1 MNTPPMGDD
10 ESVSEGEA
18 TSGLGGAGRR
28 RLRLPRLGRGA
39 RGDGGGVR
47 GRGREA
53 VETWRR
59 YRETQLTELA
69 ESNRLQREM
78 IERRHTTVPPQ
89 TTVAPATSP
98 QATLPGLAEHDRP
111 GSDTAGAG
119 TAVTDPT
126 GAHNRGAGTTGPHT
140 SGPHT
145 SGPHTTGP
153 GEGAATT
160 AATGTGPSAPVAGAG
175 PSEEPIVERRREMMM
190 VTSPFMFGFFG
201 ALGVLV
207 AWWLAQN
214 VSQLSSVITFV
225 VIAIFLTLA
234 LNPIVE
240 SLTHRGMN
248 RPAGVFTVFV
258 GLILV
263 LGLFTWLVVPTI
275 VSETSTLIERAPRY
289 VEDLGNQEWVTRLDA
304 EYDVST
310 RLEAEFE
317 NRLQDSTF
325 ISTIFGG
332 VLGAAGALAGGL
344 IGAFTALVLTLYFL
358 AALPTVK
365 DAAYKIVP
373 LSRRARVIGLAEE
386 IMRRVGGYALGQ
398 VAVATINGTCSWIMM
413 QLLGVPYAIVL
424 AVVVGILGLI
434 PLVGATIGAVIVA
447 LVALSQGWVVALV
460 VCIYYLIYQQ
470 FENYV
475 IVPRIMARTVSVPG
489 AVTVVAVLAGGT
501 LMGVLG
507 ALVAIPVAAGM
518 LLIYNEVVVPRQN
531 RL

>member
-1 MNTPPMGDD
+1 MVHTPVMGDD
-10 ESVSEGEA
+10 EPVSEGEA
-18 TSGLGGAGRR
+18 TAGPGGTGRR
-28 RLRLPRLGRGA
+28 RLRLPALGR
-39 RGDGGGVR
+39 GGVR

-59 YRETQLTELA
+59 YRETQLSELA

-78 IERRHTTVPPQ
+78 VERQHVAPRPQ
-89 TTVAPATSP
+89 SSPQGVVDAPGPAGVTVAPDGAS
-98 QATLPGLAEHDRP
+98 GAE
-111 GSDTAGAG
+111 TAG
-119 TAVTDPT
+119 P
-126 GAHNRGAGTTGPHT
+126 
-140 SGPHT
+140 
-145 SGPHTTGP
+145 GP
-153 GEGAATT
+153 GGAAPD
-160 AATGTGPSAPVAGAG
+160 TGSPSADTEP
-175 PSEEPIVERRREMMM
+175 EEPIVERRRELMM

-225 VIAIFLTLA
+225 VIAVFLTLA

-240 SLTHRGMN
+240 SLTHRGMS
-248 RPAGVFTVFV
+248 RPTGVFTVFV

-263 LGLFTWLVVPTI
+263 LGLFSWLIVPTI

-289 VEDLGNQEWVTRLDA
+289 IEDLGNQEWVTRLDA
-304 EYDVST
+304 EYDVSS
-310 RLEAEFE
+310 RLETELE

-398 VAVATINGTCSWIMM
+398 VVVATINGTCSWVMM
-413 QLLGVPYAIVL
+413 QLLDVPYAIVL
-424 AVVVGILGLI
+424 AVLVGVLGLI
-434 PLVGATIGAVIVA
+434 PLVGATLGAIIVA

-460 VCIYYLIYQQ
+460 VCIYYLVYQQ

-518 LLIYNEVVVPRQN
+518 LLLYNEVVVPRQN

>member
-1 MNTPPMGDD
+1 M
-10 ESVSEGEA
+10 
-18 TSGLGGAGRR
+18 
-28 RLRLPRLGRGA
+28 
-39 RGDGGGVR
+39 R

-78 IERRHTTVPPQ
+78 IERRHTTVPRHTMPRATTPQ
-89 TTVAPATSP
+89 AGEPQATSP
-98 QATLPGLAEHDRP
+98 QEALPGLAEPSGATP
-111 GSDTAGAG
+111 G
-119 TAVTDPT
+119 
-126 GAHNRGAGTTGPHT
+126 
-140 SGPHT
+140 
-145 SGPHTTGP
+145 TGP
-153 GEGAATT
+153 GAAGTGSAGPGTLGAG
-160 AATGTGPSAPVAGAG
+160 ATGAGAMGADARGDGTAG
-175 PSEEPIVERRREMMM
+175 PGEPDTTGVGASGGVAPATEPATEPIVERRREMMM

-240 SLTHRGMN
+240 SLTHRGMS
-248 RPAGVFTVFV
+248 RPSGVFTVFA

-263 LGLFTWLVVPTI
+263 LGLFSWLVVPTI

-289 VEDLGNQEWVTRLDA
+289 VEDLSTQEWVTRLDA

-398 VAVATINGTCSWIMM
+398 VAVATINGTCSWVMM

-518 LLIYNEVVVPRQN
+518 LLLYNEVVVPRQD

>member
-1 MNTPPMGDD
+1 MPEERSGTEPQTTPEPDAQTDADAGTEPAREGLGERLLKRLPTLGRRDEDD
-10 ESVSEGEA
+10 ADDSAAGTDDGSGSEGTSSGNS
-18 TSGLGGAGRR
+18 TSGGSSS
-28 RLRLPRLGRGA
+28 
-39 RGDGGGVR
+39 GGGVR

-53 VETWRR
+53 VESWRR

-69 ESNRLQREM
+69 ESNRLQREL
-78 IERRHTTVPPQ
+78 IARQHAPDPQ
-89 TTVAPATSP
+89 TADPLAADP
-98 QATLPGLAEHDRP
+98 QATLPGLPEPAAE
-111 GSDTAGAG
+111 
-119 TAVTDPT
+119 
-126 GAHNRGAGTTGPHT
+126 
-140 SGPHT
+140 
-145 SGPHTTGP
+145 
-153 GEGAATT
+153 
-160 AATGTGPSAPVAGAG
+160 APPAS
-175 PSEEPIVERRREMMM
+175 PEEPVVERRRDLMT

-214 VSQLSSVITFV
+214 VGRLSSVITFV

-240 SLTHRGMN
+240 SLTRRGMN
-248 RPAGVFTVFV
+248 RPSGVFTVFL
-258 GLILV
+258 GLVVV
-263 LGLFTWLVVPTI
+263 LGLFGWLVMPTI
-275 VSETSTLIERAPRY
+275 VSETSTLIERTPRY
-289 VEDLGNQEWVTRLDA
+289 LEDLSTQDWVVRLDA
-304 EYDVST
+304 EYDVSSRVET
-310 RLEAEFE
+310 EIA

-398 VAVATINGTCSWIMM
+398 VVVATINGTCSWIMM
-413 QLLGVPYAIVL
+413 QILGVPYAIVL
-424 AVVVGILGLI
+424 AVLVGILGLI
-434 PLVGATIGAVIVA
+434 PLVGATLGAIIVG
-447 LVALSQGWVVALV
+447 LVALSQGWVIALAV
-460 VCIYYLIYQQ
+460 GIYYLVYQQ

-507 ALVAIPVAAGM
+507 ALVAIPVAAG
-518 LLIYNEVVVPRQN
+518 LLLLYNEVVVPRQN

>member
-1 MNTPPMGDD
+1 M
-10 ESVSEGEA
+10 
-18 TSGLGGAGRR
+18 
-28 RLRLPRLGRGA
+28 
-39 RGDGGGVR
+39 R

-53 VETWRR
+53 VESWRR
-59 YRETQLTELA
+59 YRETQLSELA

-78 IERRHTTVPPQ
+78 VERRHLAPPPQ
-89 TTVAPATSP
+89 T
-98 QATLPGLAEHDRP
+98 TLPGLAGT
-111 GSDTAGAG
+111 GSDRAAADATGASTTTGASTAGAS
-119 TAVTDPT
+119 TTT
-126 GAHNRGAGTTGPHT
+126 GASTAGASTTTGASQTGT
-140 SGPHT
+140 S
-145 SGPHTTGP
+145 TTGTSAEAGGATT
-153 GEGAATT
+153 GEG
-160 AATGTGPSAPVAGAG
+160 TGRAPGAPGGPQP
-175 PSEEPIVERRREMMM
+175 EEPIVERRREMMM

-225 VIAIFLTLA
+225 VIAIFLTLS

-248 RPAGVFTVFV
+248 RSSGVFTVFV

-263 LGLFTWLVVPTI
+263 LGLFSWLVVPTI

-304 EYDVST
+304 EYDVSS
-310 RLEAEFE
+310 RLETEFE
-317 NRLQDSTF
+317 NRLQDTTF

-424 AVVVGILGLI
+424 AVLVGMLGLI
-434 PLVGATIGAVIVA
+434 PLVGATLGAVIVA
-447 LVALSQGWVVALV
+447 LVALSQGWVIALV
-460 VCIYYLIYQQ
+460 VCIYYLVYQQ

-518 LLIYNEVVVPRQN
+518 LLLYNEVVVPRQN

>member
-1 MNTPPMGDD
+1 MGDD
-10 ESVSEGEA
+10 ESVSEGA
-18 TSGLGGAGRR
+18 TGESEQPGRR
-28 RLRLPRLGRGA
+28 SRLRLRLPKLGRA
-39 RGDGGGVR
+39 SDPTASTGGMR
-47 GRGREA
+47 GRSREA

-59 YRETQLTELA
+59 YREAQLTELA
-69 ESNRLQREM
+69 ESNRLQREL
-78 IERRHTTVPPQ
+78 IERQH
-89 TTVAPATSP
+89 APADQP
-98 QATLPGLAEHDRP
+98 QATLPGLPDSPE
-111 GSDTAGAG
+111 
-119 TAVTDPT
+119 
-126 GAHNRGAGTTGPHT
+126 
-140 SGPHT
+140 
-145 SGPHTTGP
+145 
-153 GEGAATT
+153 EEAA
-160 AATGTGPSAPVAGAG
+160 P
-175 PSEEPIVERRREMMM
+175 EEPIVERRRELMM

-207 AWWLAQN
+207 AYWLAQN
-214 VSQLSSVITFV
+214 VTQLSSVITYV

-240 SLTHRGMN
+240 SLTRRGMS
-248 RPAGVFTVFV
+248 RAAGVLTVFI
-258 GLILV
+258 GMILV
-263 LGLFTWLVVPTI
+263 LGLFSWLVVPTI

-289 VEDLGNQEWVTRLDA
+289 LEDLNSQEWVTRLDA
-304 EYDVST
+304 EYDISS
-310 RLEAEFE
+310 RLETEFE
-317 NRLQDSTF
+317 KRLEDSNF
-325 ISTIFGG
+325 ISTVFGG

-398 VAVATINGTCSWIMM
+398 VAVATINGTLSWVMM
-413 QLLGVPYAIVL
+413 SLLGVPYAIVL

-447 LVALSQGWVVALV
+447 LVALSQGWVVALA
-460 VCIYYLIYQQ
+460 VCVYYLVYQQ

-489 AVTVVAVLAGGT
+489 ALTVVAVLAGGT

-518 LLIYNEVVVPRQN
+518 LLLYNEVVVPRQN